1 MNIVLTGA
9 SRGIGFETALA
20 LVKLGATSLVL
31 ISRNKEGLTELKGQC
46 LSLNREIKVIDMA
59 FDIVELSKSEE
70 IIQKMIN
77 LDTIDILINNA
88 GLLINKP
95 FEVLT
100 EQEILKMSEVNF
112 LAPARLIR
120 LLLPKLRNSPLSH
133 VLNISSMGGFQG
145 SAKFP
150 GLSIYSAAKAALASL
165 TECLA
170 EEYTKTNIRFNCLAL
185 GAVQTEML
193 EEAFPG
199 YKAPVTPDKMGQY
212 IADFALNG
220 HELYNGKILPV
231 AFTNP

>member
-9 SRGIGFETALA
+9 SKGIGFETALA
-20 LVKLGATSLVL
+20 LVELGATSLVL
-31 ISRNKEGLTELKGQC
+31 ISRNQDKLTELKEKC
-46 LSLNREIKVIDMA
+46 MALNKEIKITDLAV
-59 FDIVELSKSEE
+59 DIIEASKQEGF
-70 IIQKMIN
+70 IQKKIN
-77 LDTIDILINNA
+77 LDTVDILINNA
-88 GLLINKP
+88 GFLINKP
-95 FEVLT
+95 FEELT
-100 EQEILKMSEVNF
+100 EPEILKMTEVNF
-112 LAPARLIR
+112 LAPVRLIR
-120 LLLPKLRNSPLSH
+120 LLMPKFRNSPLSH

-145 SAKFP
+145 SSKFT

-170 EEYTKTNIRFNCLAL
+170 GEYVKTNIRFNCLAL

-220 HELYNGKILPV
+220 HKLYNGKILPV

>member
-20 LVKLGATSLVL
+20 LVKSGATSLVL
-31 ISRNKEGLTELKGQC
+31 ISRNQGGLTELKEKC
-46 LSLNREIKVIDMA
+46 LALNREIKIIDMA
-59 FDIVELSKSEE
+59 VDIVEGSKKERDFS
-70 IIQKMIN
+70 KNIN
-77 LDTIDILINNA
+77 LDTIDVLINNA
-88 GLLINKP
+88 GVLINKP
-95 FEVLT
+95 FEELT
-100 EQEILKMSEVNF
+100 GAEILEMTEVNF

-120 LLLPKLRNSPLSH
+120 LLLPKFRNSPLSH

-145 SAKFP
+145 SSKFP

-170 EEYTKTNIRFNCLAL
+170 EEYAETNIRFNCLAL

-199 YKAPVTPDKMGQY
+199 YKAPVTPDKMGGY

-220 HELYNGKILPV
+220 HKFYNGKILPV